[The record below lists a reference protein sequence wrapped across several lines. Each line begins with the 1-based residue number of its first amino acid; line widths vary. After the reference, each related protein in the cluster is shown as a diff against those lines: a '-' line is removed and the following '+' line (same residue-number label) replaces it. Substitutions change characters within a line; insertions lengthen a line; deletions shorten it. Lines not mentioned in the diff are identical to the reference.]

1 MTTSASQDYSDSSSA
16 GRESEQAHRMAGG
29 RKTTE
34 ETFVDLHEHSIA
46 LGDLA
51 RWDRAAPLLAGG
63 TLLLGAGV
71 GAWVTGSKFTS
82 VGVLVCLTAG
92 LALLVGGLLLRDERI
107 RSARSLHA
115 SFERR
120 LALYDDDPEL
130 QEIKGRWERLA
141 EISDEQKLS
150 ARIGRLLK
158 RSPQSA
164 QA

>member
-1 MTTSASQDYSDSSSA
+1 MATSASPDYASSSSP
-16 GRESEQAHRMAGG
+16 GSESEQAHRMAGG
-29 RKTTE
+29 RKTTK

-63 TLLLGAGV
+63 TLLLGAGL
-71 GAWVTGSKFTS
+71 GAWVAGSKFTS
-82 VGVLVCLTAG
+82 VGVLVCVAAG
-92 LALLVGGLLLRDERI
+92 LALLVGGLLLRGERI

-141 EISDEQKLS
+141 EIADEQKLS
-150 ARIGRLLK
+150 ARIGRLLT
-158 RSPQSA
+158 RAPWSVQG
-164 QA
+164 